1 MKYVPAPVP
10 PKNSPQESRN
20 SSLREGRGGRDY
32 TKPKDSGR
40 LEELRSSERRSS
52 EKEVLRRGSGED
64 RRRGSERDERVEGR
78 GSLSEDR
85 RGSGKNEE
93 QERRGS
99 GMNENEGS
107 GRRSVWVN
115 SNRYMGSE
123 EVLTGADIWDQR
135 SIDRGGYMGSEEV
148 LTGAD
153 IWDQRRY

>member
-1 MKYVPAPVP
+1 MLQVGSKGSLMKSVPAPVP
-10 PKNSPQESRN
+10 PKNSPQDSRN

-78 GSLSEDR
+78 GSVSEDR

-123 EVLTGADIWDQR
+123 EVLSGAD
-135 SIDRGGYMGSEEV
+135 
-148 LTGAD
+148 TG
-153 IWDQRRY
+153 IY